1 MSKHLF
7 PLITAL
13 YNPGP
18 RKMKSILRVN
28 DDSCS
33 SPVEP
38 YDGSAEGVVAELPT
52 PFYVTFV
59 IAVGTVAAVILAAL
73 TVRMIFAIYT
83 RCRRIRIC
91 WKRQVINYWRC
102 MK

>member
-1 MSKHLF
+1 LLLLRSLNYWGINLAIIF
-7 PLITAL
+7 
-13 YNPGP
+13 G
-18 RKMKSILRVN
+18 ILRVN

-73 TVRMIFAIYT
+73 TVRMIFAKYSVSYNVDIF
-83 RCRRIRIC
+83 
-91 WKRQVINYWRC
+91 V
-102 MK
+102 